1 MGMELDKEIVDEF
14 LSESREHLETIEEDF
29 LALEKQKEDPDM
41 DLVNKVFRA
50 IHTIKGG
57 AGFLELIRI
66 HELSHV
72 METLLSR
79 VRDKDIQPDS
89 IVVGA
94 LLEGVDM
101 LSSMLD
107 NIEDSNEMDI
117 ADIHGKLSDMLSD
130 DGKVIEPQKEASVTV
145 DSESKEVE
153 EKKVK
158 KGTKGA
164 KATKVTKATKAT
176 KTAKSK
182 KVTKATKA
190 KKVTKAEKDEN
201 VTKDDDIS
209 QTETAPINK
218 IEESVLPVK
227 QEKAVTAKTPTK
239 DRSSSTIRLSVEI
252 LDKLMMLAG
261 ELVLVRNQQLIHAD
275 KSDSSTKSIVQ
286 RLDLVTSD
294 LQETIMRTRMQPIGN
309 VFNKFTR
316 VVRDLGNKVNKK
328 IEIDISGTE
337 VELDKTILE
346 SLTDPLTHLI
356 RNCCDHGIESTEE
369 RISNGKSPIGHIAL
383 KAFHEGGQINIE
395 IEDDGKGIN
404 VEVIKKKVLEKNLKT
419 EAELAQMSDKEL
431 TTLILLPGFSTAEKV
446 SDLSGRGVGMDVV
459 KSNIE
464 NLGGTVDIESVM
476 GKGTTMHLR
485 LPLTLAIIPCLI
497 VSVGEYR
504 YAIPQ
509 VNLVELMSLYDDEVY
524 TKIESAGK
532 HEVFRLRD
540 TLLPMVR
547 LEELLQRKEPFTDE
561 VRASITEKYRKEQEA
576 RLHNM
581 NLSHKGNE
589 EVEDAKE
596 GVDDISKGVINSEL
610 TESVDNGKKDQLPK
624 SQSLNFT
631 VLKVGSKRFG
641 LIVDKVLGTEEIVVK
656 PMHPVLKPLNCYS
669 GATVMGDGKVAL
681 ILDIDGIAKHVGVDL
696 NGLATDKVVED
707 HTESS
712 EKQSVLLFQY
722 GEKEQFAVS
731 LPLIK
736 RIEYIETKNI
746 EDVGG
751 KGFITI
757 DGVST
762 LVLRLEKVL
771 MVSPPVEKERMYLLL
786 PKHIKKPFGI
796 LISSLSDIAETS
808 MELNDESYI
817 EDGLLGTD
825 IVNEHITLFI
835 DIYRLAELAM
845 PEWFTEDKNAV
856 DDDKKKNILLLEDA
870 PFFRQLI
877 KGYLT
882 TNGFD
887 VMTAENGELGLELFN
902 KSDFDLVVSDIEM
915 PVMDGREFM
924 RNVRNGDRNNQIPA
938 IAVTSLDSEDD
949 RQKVI
954 QSGYDR
960 YETKFNRDSF
970 MNAVNTILGIN

>member
-1 MGMELDKEIVDEF
+1 MGVELDQEIIDEF

-29 LALEKQKEDPDM
+29 LTLENQKDDPDM

-57 AGFLELIRI
+57 AGFLELLRI

-72 METLLSR
+72 METLLSK
-79 VRDKDIQPDS
+79 VREKEIQPGES
-89 IVVGA
+89 IVEA

-101 LSSMLD
+101 LSTLLD
-107 NIEDSNEMDI
+107 NVEESNDI
-117 ADIHGKLSDMLSD
+117 DISDIHGRLSDLLSNNKEVSGPQEES
-130 DGKVIEPQKEASVTV
+130 GKSVGAEPKKA
-145 DSESKEVE
+145 ESK
-153 EKKVK
+153 
-158 KGTKGA
+158 
-164 KATKVTKATKAT
+164 
-176 KTAKSK
+176 KTA
-182 KVTKATKA
+182 KA
-190 KKVTKAEKDEN
+190 KKVTKAKDDENEDSDEN
-201 VTKDDDIS
+201 VDDQP
-209 QTETAPINK
+209 QTAVAVEVKKEDPKPLLKQDKTVDAKAP
-218 IEESVLPVK
+218 P
-227 QEKAVTAKTPTK
+227 K
-239 DRSSSTIRLSVEI
+239 DRGSSTIRLSVEI
-252 LDKLMMLAG
+252 LDELMMLAG

-275 KSDSSTKSIVQ
+275 NSDSATKSIVQ

-316 VVRDLGNKVNKK
+316 IVRDLGNKVNKK
-328 IEIDISGTE
+328 IDIDISGTE

-356 RNCCDHGIESTEE
+356 RNCCDHGIESAEE
-369 RISNGKSPIGHIAL
+369 RRTSGKSEIGHIAL

-395 IEDDGKGIN
+395 ISDDGKGIN
-404 VEVIKKKVLEKNLKT
+404 VDVIKKKVLEKNLKT
-419 EAELAQMSDKEL
+419 EAELAQMNDKEL
-431 TTLILLPGFSTAEKV
+431 TALILLPGFSTAEVV

-464 NLGGTVDIESVM
+464 NLGGNVEIDSAL

-497 VSVGEYR
+497 VSVGGYR

-509 VNLVELMSLYDDEVY
+509 VNLVELMSLYDDDVR

-532 HEVFRLRD
+532 HEVYRLRD

-547 LEELLQRKEPFTDE
+547 LEELLQRGEPFTDD
-561 VRASITEKYRKEQEA
+561 VRASITDKYRKEQET
-576 RLHNM
+576 RHLNM
-581 NLSHKGNE
+581 TAGHGGNGHGKVVNVNLDG
-589 EVEDAKE
+589 D
-596 GVDDISKGVINSEL
+596 SKQGI
-610 TESVDNGKKDQLPK
+610 ESAGNGKKEQISN

-641 LIVDKVLGTEEIVVK
+641 LIVDKILGTEEIVVK

-696 NGLATDKVVED
+696 NGSANNQRVEEHLD
-707 HTESS
+707 SS
-712 EKQSVLLFQY
+712 EKQSVLLFKY

-736 RIEYIETKNI
+736 RIEYIETKKI
-746 EDVGG
+746 EEVGG
-751 KGFITI
+751 KSFITI

-771 MVSPPVEKERMYLLL
+771 MVSPPIENERMYLLL

-796 LISSLSDIAETS
+796 LISRLSDIAETS
-808 MELNDESYI
+808 MLLNDESYI
-817 EDGLLGTD
+817 EEGLLGTD
-825 IVNEHITLFI
+825 IVDERMTLFI

-845 PEWFTEDKNAV
+845 PEWFTEKSAENEDE
-856 DDDKKKNILLLEDA
+856 KKKSILLLEDA

-882 TNGFD
+882 TKGFD
-887 VMTAENGELGLELFN
+887 VMTAENGEIGLDMFN

-924 RNVRNGDRNNQIPA
+924 QNVRSGDKNNKVPA
-938 IAVTSLDSEDD
+938 IAVTSLDSDED

-954 QSGYDR
+954 ACGYDR

-970 MNAVNTILGIN
+970 MNAVSAILDID